1 MLSHLPLPMP
11 SLQVLRKRNLLI
23 DSIFLKHFTY
33 VFWQGLWHLLSD
45 LPSYVRWSNT
55 SIQKI
60 YKFTT
65 TELVLTEILTVFL
78 KILNMKNGYLICW
91 ERTYIRANNP
101 TKKTQQK
108 EKSTRE
114 NKDTQITEEKRKR
127 MLTTPNF
134 IKKDQFKVDITK
146 EIFVINQITLT
157 EFSKHDYFLT
167 YSGFIKVTIISEF
180 SREITKHDI

>member
-1 MLSHLPLPMP
+1 
-11 SLQVLRKRNLLI
+11 
-23 DSIFLKHFTY
+23 
-33 VFWQGLWHLLSD
+33 
-45 LPSYVRWSNT
+45 
-55 SIQKI
+55 
-60 YKFTT
+60 
-65 TELVLTEILTVFL
+65 
-78 KILNMKNGYLICW
+78 
-91 ERTYIRANNP
+91 
-101 TKKTQQK
+101 
-108 EKSTRE
+108 
-114 NKDTQITEEKRKR
+114 